1 MRPAAEP
8 VIYWDSSGVL
18 SALFRDAHSDAAYA
32 WVRRDA
38 IHLLSSLSL
47 AEVHAVISR
56 IRRER
61 KLADVLLDAA
71 LEALE
76 TGPWRRIH
84 MVPAERWLRPLAESW
99 PLRGADLWHLALAR
113 TMQQD
118 LPELALLTFDTRLAV
133 AARGEGLICPLPNEH
148 PTT

>member
-1 MRPAAEP
+1 MRPAAPP
-8 VIYWDSSGVL
+8 VIYWDASGVL
-18 SALFRDAHSDAAYA
+18 PVLFRDAHSDEAHA

-38 IHLLSSLSL
+38 IHLLSGLAL

-61 KLADVLLDAA
+61 RLADVLVDAA
-71 LEALE
+71 LEVME

-84 MVPAERWLRPLAESW
+84 VAPAERWIRSLARSW

-113 TMQQD
+113 TMQQE
-118 LPELALLTFDTRLAV
+118 LPELTLLTFDSRLAA
-133 AARGEGLICPLPNEH
+133 AARGEGLALQ
-148 PTT
+148 